1 MSQTNLQDYCPSFEP
16 AVATAAYLNVAVNTS
31 GKLVIVDKGVQAV
44 GTTARA
50 SDPADA
56 DLSKQRATL
65 LPIRGARCGK
75 HISAAAITAWNPA
88 YQADGGKVDDV
99 ATDSI
104 KLGTFLTGATGAN
117 QEVDV
122 IYHD

>member
-16 AVATAAYLNVAVNTS
+16 AVATAAFLNVNVNSS
-31 GKLVIVDKGVQAV
+31 GKLVIVDKGVRAV

-65 LPIRGARCGK
+65 LPIRGATCGK
-75 HISAAAITAWNPA
+75 HISAAACAAYATA

-99 ATDSI
+99 ATDAL

-117 QEVDV
+117 QEVD
-122 IYHD
+122 ILYHD